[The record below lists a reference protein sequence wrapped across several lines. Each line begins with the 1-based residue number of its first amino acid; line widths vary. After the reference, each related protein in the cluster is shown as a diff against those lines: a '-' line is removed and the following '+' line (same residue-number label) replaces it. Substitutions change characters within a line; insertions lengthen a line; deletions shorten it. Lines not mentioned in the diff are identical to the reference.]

1 MLAFGNALPGALFGG
16 KPKTK
21 KYPEITQE
29 EYEKEAIH
37 QQELLMRTPR
47 MRARNIAFD
56 ILTKNAEFC
65 SSVVHVI
72 GIAFNPRTTWI
83 SEVRPGSPAGKAG
96 LKIGDVLLSVN
107 GDKARPRNIARLIRK
122 RFTNTDAEDIHL
134 WIEGKKSIVPVT
146 PILSCAH
153 AFTIYGSDDLNA
165 YTDGFEIVITT
176 GMIEFAKDNNELALV
191 IGHELAHGTADHLLK
206 GLTTTVGYAAA
217 GAGIDLAIEGLTG
230 LRTDLF
236 TEGMARKGQRTFS
249 QPFEAEAD
257 YLGIYFAARAGY
269 DMSKVADFW
278 RRLGIE
284 HPEAI
289 HANEIS
295 SHPSTA
301 ERFIRIEKAHE
312 EIEEKQI
319 KALPL
324 IPEIL
329 EPPPKEKED
338 E

>member
-1 MLAFGNALPGALFGG
+1 MRHTLWALLVMLAFGNTLPGALFGG

-47 MRARNIAFD
+47 MRAKNIAFN

-72 GIAFNPRTTWI
+72 GIGFNPRTTWI
-83 SEVRPGSPAGKAG
+83 SEVRPGSPAEKAG
-96 LKIGDVLLSVN
+96 LKIGDVILSVN
-107 GDKARPRNIARLIRK
+107 EDKARPWNLDRLIRK
-122 RFTNTDAEDIHL
+122 HFTNTDAEEIYL
-134 WIEGKKSIVPVT
+134 WIEGKESSVPVT
-146 PILSCAH
+146 PILSCEQ

-176 GMIEFAKDNNELALV
+176 GMIEFAKDDNELALV
-191 IGHELAHGTADHLLK
+191 IGHELAHGAADHILK
-206 GLTTTVGYAAA
+206 ALTTTVGYAAA
-217 GAGIDLAIEGLTG
+217 G
-230 LRTDLF
+230 
-236 TEGMARKGQRTFS
+236 
-249 QPFEAEAD
+249 
-257 YLGIYFAARAGY
+257 
-269 DMSKVADFW
+269 V
-278 RRLGIE
+278 GIE

-289 HANEIS
+289 HANEIAT
-295 SHPSTA
+295 HPSTA
-301 ERFIRIEKAHE
+301 ERFIRIEKARK

-324 IPEIL
+324 IPEVL
-329 EPPPKEKED
+329 EPPEEEKK
-338 E
+338 

>member
-1 MLAFGNALPGALFGG
+1 
-16 KPKTK
+16 
-21 KYPEITQE
+21 
-29 EYEKEAIH
+29 
-37 QQELLMRTPR
+37 
-47 MRARNIAFD
+47 
-56 ILTKNAEFC
+56 
-65 SSVVHVI
+65 
-72 GIAFNPRTTWI
+72 
-83 SEVRPGSPAGKAG
+83 
-96 LKIGDVLLSVN
+96 
-107 GDKARPRNIARLIRK
+107 
-122 RFTNTDAEDIHL
+122 
-134 WIEGKKSIVPVT
+134 
-146 PILSCAH
+146 
-153 AFTIYGSDDLNA
+153 
-165 YTDGFEIVITT
+165 
-176 GMIEFAKDNNELALV
+176 MIEFAKDNNELALV

-206 GLTTTVGYAAA
+206 AWTTTAGYAVA

-284 HPEAI
+284 YPEAI

-295 SHPSTA
+295 SHPSTV
-301 ERFIRIEKAHE
+301 ERFIRIEKARE

-329 EPPPKEKED
+329 EPPPEGK
-338 E
+338 